1 MGQTEII
8 TFIVLVNI
16 ILLIFIFGIIVF
28 VFQYRKRKVIYEKE
42 KALIEQQHRAEILN
56 TQLKIQLQTMQFIGR
71 EIHDSVAQ
79 KLTLASIY
87 SQKLE
92 FENQVPGI
100 SQKLTRISGILNDSL
115 TELRDLSKTL
125 TDNRVQD
132 TELVVL
138 LSTECERV
146 NDTGICKAVLTSAFD
161 QKISVT
167 VKSFLLRIVQEFI
180 QNSLKHAQC
189 NRINIYL
196 ESNSDGLLLKASD
209 DGKGFDSTNTD
220 FKGIGLNNM
229 KRRIHL
235 IGGIFNLQSEPGKGT
250 TLELSISKEKLLAE

>member
-8 TFIVLVNI
+8 SFIVLVNI
-16 ILLIFIFGIIVF
+16 ILLVFIFGIIVF
-28 VFQYRKRKVIYEKE
+28 VFQYRRRKVLYEKE

-56 TQLKIQLQTMQFIGR
+56 TQLKIQQQTMQFIGR

-100 SQKLTRISGILNDSL
+100 ATKLSRISGILNDSL

-125 TDNRVQD
+125 TDNRIQD
-132 TELVVL
+132 TDLVTL
-138 LSTECERV
+138 LRTECERV
-146 NDTGICKAVLTSAFD
+146 NDTGICKATLSSGFD

-180 QNSLKHAQC
+180 QNSLKHANC
-189 NRINIYL
+189 SRININL
-196 ESNSDGLLLKASD
+196 ESNRDGVVLKASD
-209 DGKGFDSTNTD
+209 DGRGFDSTNTD

-235 IGGIFNLQSEPGKGT
+235 IGGIFNLQSKPGEGT
-250 TLELSISKEKLLAE
+250 SLELSISNEKLLAE

>member
-8 TFIVLVNI
+8 LFIVLVSI
-16 ILLIFIFGIIVF
+16 ILLVFIFGTIVF
-28 VFQYRKRKVIYEKE
+28 VLQYRRRKLVYEKE

-56 TQLKIQLQTMQFIGR
+56 TQLKSQLQTMQFIGR

-100 SQKLTRISGILNDSL
+100 SPKLARISGIINDSL
-115 TELRDLSKTL
+115 NELRDLSKTL
-125 TDNRVQD
+125 TDNRIQD
-132 TELVVL
+132 TDLTVL
-138 LSTECERV
+138 LRTECERV
-146 NDTGICKAVLTSAFD
+146 NETGVCKAILNSQFS
-161 QKISVT
+161 QEISVT

-180 QNSLKHAQC
+180 QNSLKHAEC
-189 NRINIYL
+189 NRITIEL
-196 ESNSDGLLLKASD
+196 TSNADCLMLKATD
-209 DGKGFDSTNTD
+209 DGKGFDSNNKD

-250 TLELSISKEKLLAE
+250 TLQLSIVKEKLLAE